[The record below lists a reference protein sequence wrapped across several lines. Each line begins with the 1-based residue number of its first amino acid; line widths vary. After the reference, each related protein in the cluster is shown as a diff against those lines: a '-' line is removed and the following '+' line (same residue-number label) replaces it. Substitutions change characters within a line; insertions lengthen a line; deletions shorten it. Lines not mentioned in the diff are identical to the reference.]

1 MNEKS
6 KINETQKSDRENIR
20 RLSRM
25 SSTMSAFD
33 RRSAVTQSVWTT
45 AKSDCNYGAHSSK
58 INESVS
64 TTIERQNKIR
74 CHAEGK
80 SDRFYI
86 FLILLKLKKIF
97 EG

>member
-1 MNEKS
+1 
-6 KINETQKSDRENIR
+6 
-20 RLSRM
+20 
-25 SSTMSAFD
+25 MSAFD

-80 SDRFYI
+80 SDRFYHFFDI
-86 FLILLKLKKIF
+86 VKIKKNLLKDNKFPSSKFFSTSFKIR
-97 EG
+97 

>member
-1 MNEKS
+1 MTEKS
-6 KINETQKSDRENIR
+6 KISETRKSDREIIR

-58 INESVS
+58 ISESVS
-64 TTIERQNKIR
+64 PNIERQNKIR

-80 SDRFYI
+80 NNRFINII
-86 FLILLKLKKIF
+86 F
-97 EG
+97 

>member
-1 MNEKS
+1 
-6 KINETQKSDRENIR
+6 
-20 RLSRM
+20 
-25 SSTMSAFD
+25 MSAFD

-64 TTIERQNKIR
+64 ATIERQNRIR

-80 SDRFYI
+80 SDRFYN
-86 FLILLKLKKIF
+86 FSILLK
-97 EG
+97 